1 MISALIVH
9 LSLVLVVTR
18 SQSPECVESKT
29 PSQLVAV
36 TVWSRERNGSTS
48 FRISD
53 EDLTDEDYQR
63 GSKDRQDIV
72 VLLARSPGSCTLGP
86 CTLQLSTN
94 SRESDGAIAHQEN
107 VFGIPFGFKDLD
119 DSFYCARRFG
129 DCGAQLPV
137 LRFTRGSGPSMT
149 YAYSLDPTASF
160 PGYTREGKILCY
172 GWSDSGSVVHPI
184 LPDSNGCL
192 HLNSIANGK
201 ITYSTVKSTIY
212 PIGTTATLACDDG
225 YMGGGQ
231 SAVLCVRS
239 GWYPASGL
247 GYCVRQNAPAVSSA
261 SLVCAALGPVLNGQ
275 LLYSGIPVG
284 GRFAQGTR
292 ATVLCNLGYEPF
304 GSVDS
309 ICEGVNPGN
318 SVGTCPALATPL
330 SGTVTYNPPGTFGSY
345 PSGTTASLS
354 CNLGYT
360 VSGSSTSTCSNG
372 AWIPAVLGYCI
383 QGLGGLGT
391 NSILECSNP
400 VVINGMVTYSQGNA
414 FDPDKPSGT
423 IATLA
428 CNPGFSPSGSTTATC
443 QSGSWIPTLGM
454 CISSGGLFP
463 GTTTSGQTCTALF
476 PPIGGSI
483 TYSTGSIMGPFNSGT
498 VATLQCTSGF
508 PQGASSSSCTNGQ
521 WSPPTLGTCSFGTG
535 CRNVI
540 LLDWAISL
548 GGSSG
553 LTCSGLLTPIS
564 GTLIF
569 SAAAPPYPTG
579 TTVTLQCSAGSTPS
593 GLTCSAMAT
602 PFGATLSYSNGSL
615 FGPFNSGTTVTMTC
629 PSGTPSGSTM
639 ATCTNGQWYPSTLG
653 TCSSSIIGGGVV
665 GNNGQCPTLTPP
677 PGGTITMSSGL
688 PGSPATQGTIATLT
702 CSMGSVQGLT
712 CPSVQQ
718 IGGTVDYSDG
728 SFSTAHPSGTTAT
741 LICTN
746 GVPLGSA
753 LSTCLNGQWVP
764 PIGTCSTT
772 GINSGNQCTMAPIAP
787 IGATLSYSS
796 GGLFGPWNN
805 GATATMTCPF
815 GQTVIGSATA
825 SCNNGVWST
834 LGTCSSSSGNG
845 TFGVTL
851 MPHGNS
857 SLPCYFGVLEP
868 PYGNVSYTYNAPP
881 YPSGTIATLRCDAG
895 YAVMGA
901 STSTCAGV
909 IPGGTTSQCSIGVS
923 PVANGLIN
931 YSNDKP
937 FGPWPVGSTATLT
950 CNSGFFPSGVTIST
964 CSGNGQFLPAVLGP
978 CTSTS
983 PNVPTPGLTCPA
995 LLAVG
1000 GTISYSS
1007 PGPPYADGSTATLF
1021 CDLGYKLSGLP
1032 TVVCKTGAWTPFPGL
1047 GSCLLST
1054 LQKRPIDALIVQHDL
1069 NEENGNFCPAP
1080 VASPFG
1086 EVTFSKTSNSSGF
1099 PPGTT
1104 AALRCT
1110 MGRYIV
1116 GPSFATCSHGAFRP
1130 ILGKCADGREDAHP
1144 GVCLPLR
1151 PPANGRITYIQSGKL
1166 DNFEVGT
1173 TALLY
1178 CLESFAVTG
1187 QATVVCSKDGWQPSS
1202 GLGECEST
1210 TRKL

>member
-107 VFGIPFGFKDLD
+107 VLGIPFGFKDLD

-247 GYCVRQNAPAVSSA
+247 GYCVRQNVTRVNSGTAPAVSSA

-284 GRFAQGTR
+284 VVFILKAECKATFAENGDPQLSPLLAKAQDAALKHFLIVTSKFSRSELHDSQLKLTGFCENFHRQLNMCGQVTYSSIAPYSPSTTAKLSCDFGRTVSGTSSLVCTEDGWSPESFGECKQSSR
-292 ATVLCNLGYEPF
+292 KKRQLSSTSFGCSAVTVPF
-304 GSVDS
+304 GTTAYIQADPSVPYSSGTSVFVMCNMGYSSQGPMSALCQNGVWTPTLGTCTISPLGGGINNS
-309 ICEGVNPGN
+309 IIGVNPGN

-400 VVINGMVTYSQGNA
+400 VVINGIVTYSQGNA

-508 PQGASSSSCTNGQ
+508 PQGASSSTCTNGQ
-521 WSPPTLGTCSFGTG
+521 WSPPTLGTCSFGT
-535 CRNVI
+535 
-540 LLDWAISL
+540 
-548 GGSSG
+548 
-553 LTCSGLLTPIS
+553 
-564 GTLIF
+564 
-569 SAAAPPYPTG
+569 
-579 TTVTLQCSAGSTPS
+579 
-593 GLTCSAMAT
+593 
-602 PFGATLSYSNGSL
+602 
-615 FGPFNSGTTVTMTC
+615 
-629 PSGTPSGSTM
+629 
-639 ATCTNGQWYPSTLG
+639 
-653 TCSSSIIGGGVV
+653 
-665 GNNGQCPTLTPP
+665 
-677 PGGTITMSSGL
+677 
-688 PGSPATQGTIATLT
+688 
-702 CSMGSVQGLT
+702 
-712 CPSVQQ
+712 
-718 IGGTVDYSDG
+718 
-728 SFSTAHPSGTTAT
+728 
-741 LICTN
+741 
-746 GVPLGSA
+746 
-753 LSTCLNGQWVP
+753 
-764 PIGTCSTT
+764 
-772 GINSGNQCTMAPIAP
+772 
-787 IGATLSYSS
+787 
-796 GGLFGPWNN
+796 
-805 GATATMTCPF
+805 
-815 GQTVIGSATA
+815 
-825 SCNNGVWST
+825 
-834 LGTCSSSSGNG
+834 
-845 TFGVTL
+845 
-851 MPHGNS
+851 
-857 SLPCYFGVLEP
+857 
-868 PYGNVSYTYNAPP
+868 
-881 YPSGTIATLRCDAG
+881 
-895 YAVMGA
+895 
-901 STSTCAGV
+901 
-909 IPGGTTSQCSIGVS
+909 
-923 PVANGLIN
+923 
-931 YSNDKP
+931 
-937 FGPWPVGSTATLT
+937 
-950 CNSGFFPSGVTIST
+950 
-964 CSGNGQFLPAVLGP
+964 
-978 CTSTS
+978 
-983 PNVPTPGLTCPA
+983 
-995 LLAVG
+995 
-1000 GTISYSS
+1000 
-1007 PGPPYADGSTATLF
+1007 
-1021 CDLGYKLSGLP
+1021 
-1032 TVVCKTGAWTPFPGL
+1032 
-1047 GSCLLST
+1047 
-1054 LQKRPIDALIVQHDL
+1054 
-1069 NEENGNFCPAP
+1069 
-1080 VASPFG
+1080 
-1086 EVTFSKTSNSSGF
+1086 
-1099 PPGTT
+1099 
-1104 AALRCT
+1104 
-1110 MGRYIV
+1110 
-1116 GPSFATCSHGAFRP
+1116 
-1130 ILGKCADGREDAHP
+1130 
-1144 GVCLPLR
+1144 
-1151 PPANGRITYIQSGKL
+1151 
-1166 DNFEVGT
+1166 
-1173 TALLY
+1173 
-1178 CLESFAVTG
+1178 
-1187 QATVVCSKDGWQPSS
+1187 
-1202 GLGECEST
+1202 
-1210 TRKL
+1210 